1 MAGWLG
7 SFIKGLK
14 KTRQALGLAR
24 LFGGGTLDD
33 DFLEDLED
41 RLIMA
46 DLGPT
51 LTSRIIK
58 DMKEAAASRE
68 LKSTPDALPWL
79 KQRLIKT
86 LQPPEKSSASNGVG
100 QKLAIWFFLGV
111 NGVGKTTS
119 LGKLGL
125 RLKNNGFSVLFGAG
139 DTFRAAAA
147 EQLELWADRAGAQ
160 VVRHRAGGDPSAV
173 VFDAVEAA
181 TNRNMDYLLM
191 DTAGRLHNKKN
202 LMAECSKMFRTVQRQ
217 GAQVEEVFLV
227 VDATTGQ
234 NAVQQAKLFSE
245 VAPLS
250 GIILTK
256 MDGSARGGV
265 AFQLVES
272 CGVPIRYV
280 GLGEGPDD
288 LTDFSPEDF
297 VEALLSK
304 EDDQT

>member
-1 MAGWLG
+1 MPGWLS
-7 SFIKGLK
+7 SFKNGLK
-14 KTRQALGLAR
+14 KTRQAMGLGG
-24 LFGGGTLDD
+24 LFRGGTLDE

-46 DLGPT
+46 DLGPSLSNKIIEEMNDAAESGELDNTDKAFVWLKERMIRT
-51 LTSRIIK
+51 LTPTQKTTK
-58 DMKEAAASRE
+58 D
-68 LKSTPDALPWL
+68 P
-79 KQRLIKT
+79 
-86 LQPPEKSSASNGVG
+86 GVG
-100 QKLAIWFFLGV
+100 QDTALWFFLGV

-125 RLKNNGFSVLFGAG
+125 RLKENGFSVLYGAG

-147 EQLELWADRAGAQ
+147 EQLELWANRSGAQ
-160 VVRHRAGGDPSAV
+160 IVRHRAGGDPSAV

-181 TNRNMDYLLM
+181 KSRQADYLLM

-202 LMAECSKMFRTVQRQ
+202 LMAECSKMFRTAERQ
-217 GAQVEEVFLV
+217 GGNIEEVFLV

-256 MDGSARGGV
+256 MDGSAKGGV
-265 AFQLVES
+265 ALQLVES
-272 CGVPIRYV
+272 TGIPIRYV
-280 GLGEGPDD
+280 GLGESEKD
-288 LTDFSPEDF
+288 LMDFSPEDF
-297 VEALLSK
+297 VEAMLST
-304 EDDQT
+304 EGDES